1 MVFPLMMLF
10 VAARAAFRGDWWIGG
25 AFACAAVLG
34 FWIVLRAHR
43 R

>member
-1 MVFPLMMLF
+1 MIFPLMMLF
-10 VAARAAFRGDWWIGG
+10 VAALAAFRGDWSIGG

-34 FWIVLRAHR
+34 LWIVLRAHR